1 MTENNDCCSG
11 MRKALVTRVIL
22 HSEISK
28 DFKQI
33 IKTKTKLTKE
43 TIDFKALSL
52 ANGASRRV
60 SDERGNGI
68 QQKAARSNNPLRTI
82 GHAALSL
89 AIPGDSDPFRSPVR
103 SAIYRTI
110 TPGFGGG
117 GNRGRTR
124 NKPYRCPEGYQFGGR
139 FTDSRLST
147 CGVKLFDI
155 PSPLGMALSAIARQ
169 FRPKKA
175 QTITGNPLGGGI
187 YPESLIDARKPQIP
201 KVSSPNGRLADIRVK
216 ELTPAIAQTPQKVAR
231 MVRRDGFVLEPVV
244 TSKVLREIPDNRDM
258 EGAVYMMSAFGA
270 QDIGGD
276 ELGMLSNSGIKK
288 VVYVTPNGSTLNI
301 EKTRQ
306 LTVGERRKLGK
317 TVTQAIAQNNSK
329 DPAAKL
335 KYLSEQ
341 MGDGIGYSEDFVNI
355 KNPNSM
361 ENGKPRW
368 SIEIFKRK
376 NQKRIAGISG
386 NESRETV
393 SSGAAKKKIKSVNDA
408 LELLISGGSLS
419 DIHPSIL
426 PRVLSQSS
434 VINRTK
440 ISSRQN
446 LVTVGANKY
455 FEYINPNPF
464 QHIGERFA
472 SDLQEHLGIPSPDI
486 IFAGSASD
494 KRRYLR
500 QDVETALPGSVFNPN
515 ATLNDLNPEDVARL
529 MIADYLTDQ
538 RERNLSSI
546 YGMQTV
552 DGIRPMVADN
562 TTSGLVDL
570 SKIEITKRTK
580 MNIAEFYGEPQKI
593 NYSEYYQQ
601 LKIEQQLVYRK
612 MVESLLKR
620 ARSFKLRDLRSR
632 LDVDGLT
639 PGEINHLKI
648 VDKLFSTRVD
658 LLTNQKNQ
666 LIKLLKG

>member
-1 MTENNDCCSG
+1 MTEQEDCCSG
-11 MRKALVTRVIL
+11 TRRALVTRVIL
-22 HSEISK
+22 HPEISK
-28 DFKQI
+28 EFSQV
-33 IKTKTKLTKE
+33 IKMKTRLTKE
-43 TIDFKALSL
+43 TLDFKAVSL

-60 SDERGNGI
+60 SDERNNSI
-68 QQKAARSNNPLRTI
+68 EQKAARGNPLRTI
-82 GHAALSL
+82 GHTALSL
-89 AIPGDSDPFRSPVR
+89 AVPGDSDPFRSPVR
-103 SAIYRTI
+103 SAIYRTL

-117 GNRGRTR
+117 GSGGRRR
-124 NKPYRCPEGYQFGGR
+124 NKPYRCPEGYQYGGR

-155 PSPLGMALSAIARQ
+155 PSPLGLALSALARQ

-187 YPESLIDARKPQIP
+187 YPEALIDARKPQIP
-201 KVSSPNGRLADIRVK
+201 KVSSSNGRLADIRVK

-258 EGAVYMMSAFGA
+258 EGAIYMMSAFGS

-317 TVTQAIAQNNSK
+317 TVTQSIAQNNSK
-329 DPAAKL
+329 DPAARL

-341 MGDGIGYSEDFVNI
+341 MGDSIGYSENFVNVR
-355 KNPNSM
+355 NPNEIS
-361 ENGKPRW
+361 NGKPRW
-368 SIEIFKRK
+368 VTEVFKRK
-376 NQKRIAGISG
+376 NLKKATGSSG
-386 NESRETV
+386 SESRETI
-393 SSGAAKKKIKSVNDA
+393 SSSAANKKTKSFA
-408 LELLISGGSLS
+408 EAMELLISGGSLS
-419 DIHPSIL
+419 LIHPEIL
-426 PRVLSQSS
+426 PKVLSQSS
-434 VINRTK
+434 VVNRAK
-440 ISSRQN
+440 ISSNQN
-446 LVTVGANKY
+446 LVTVGSNKY
-455 FEYINPNPF
+455 FEYVNPKPF
-464 QHIGERFA
+464 QHLGERFA
-472 SDLQEHLGIPSPDI
+472 SDLQEHLGLPSPDI
-486 IFAGSASD
+486 IMSGKGGD

-515 ATLNDLNPEDVARL
+515 ATLADLKVEDVAKL
-529 MIADYLTDQ
+529 MIADFLTDQ
-538 RERNLSSI
+538 RERNLASV

-552 DGIRPMVADN
+552 DGISPMVADN
-562 TTSGLVDL
+562 TTSGLTDL

-580 MNIAEFYGEPQKI
+580 MSIAEFYGEPGKI
-593 NYSEYYQQ
+593 NYSEYYKQ
-601 LKIEQQLVYRK
+601 LKIEQQLIYRK

-620 ARSFKLRDLRSR
+620 ARSFKLRDLRAR
-632 LDVDGLT
+632 LDVDGLSQ
-639 PGEINHLKI
+639 GEVNHLKI
-648 VDKLFSTRVD
+648 VEKLFDSRVES
-658 LLTNQKNQ
+658 LSNQKNQ